1 MFIIGDA
8 NEVKGVAQQN
18 DRWIEFKLAQVTMM
32 FVFVACFSKRGRRDV
47 QKYRLSQ
54 LKNPAIPDVFLHKFR
69 LARTQSLK
77 SFVL

>member
-1 MFIIGDA
+1 
-8 NEVKGVAQQN
+8 
-18 DRWIEFKLAQVTMM
+18 MM

-54 LKNPAIPDVFLHKFR
+54 LKNLAIPDVFLLKFR